1 MQIIGLHLRFIDST
15 TLGLD
20 PATCLSTSP
29 LGDSEGLLN
38 LTTTDLGLD

>member
-1 MQIIGLHLRFIDST
+1 MQIIGLHLRFTDSK

-20 PATCLSTSP
+20 PAT
-29 LGDSEGLLN
+29 DSEGLLN